1 MVLTSAPFQV
11 PPVPENTEPIP
22 TNLSGTQHGIGCG
35 LCGQYM
41 ALGASEHSEAF
52 SVFHVRLTRVLS
64 TLHDDKAL
72 FKQLSASLK
81 SLPLSLCCLAV
92 PTQ

>member
-1 MVLTSAPFQV
+1 M
-11 PPVPENTEPIP
+11 P

-64 TLHDDKAL
+64 TSQDDKAL
-72 FKQLSASLK
+72 FKQL
-81 SLPLSLCCLAV
+81 
-92 PTQ
+92 